1 MSVPEKPLVL
11 VVDDMPEGAQM
22 LRLYIEEA
30 GYEVQVAHDGLDAL
44 ALARIRL
51 PALAVCDV
59 VLPSMLGWELC
70 QKLKELAAPKS
81 LPVIMLTAKITE
93 IDEIRSYESHA
104 DDHFRKPADF
114 KLLIAAINRH
124 VPLAAPN

>member
-1 MSVPEKPLVL
+1 MSDKPLIL
-11 VVDDMPEGAQM
+11 VVDDMPEGAQL

-44 ALARIRL
+44 ALARVRL
-51 PALAVCDV
+51 PALAICDV

-70 QKLKELAAPKS
+70 QKLKELAAPGNI
-81 LPVIMLTAKITE
+81 PVIMLTAKTTD

-104 DDHFRKPADF
+104 DDHFRKPPDY
-114 KLLIAAINRH
+114 KQLVAAIRRH
-124 VPLAAPN
+124 VPLAAPK

>member
-1 MSVPEKPLVL
+1 MGGEKPLVL
-11 VVDDMPEGAQM
+11 VVDDMPEGAQT

-44 ALARIRL
+44 ALARVRL

-70 QKLKELAAPKS
+70 QKLKELAAPRA
-81 LPVIMLTAKITE
+81 LPVIMLTAKTTAIA
-93 IDEIRSYESHA
+93 EIRSYESHA
-104 DDHFRKPADF
+104 DAHFRKPADF
-114 KLLIAAINRH
+114 KQLLAAISRH
-124 VPLAAPN
+124 VPLAAAQ

>member
-1 MSVPEKPLVL
+1 MSAADRPLIL

-22 LRLYIEEA
+22 LRLFIEEA
-30 GYEVQVAHDGLDAL
+30 GYEVQVAYDGLDAL
-44 ALARIRL
+44 AMARLRL

-70 QKLKELAAPKS
+70 QKLKELAAPKP
-81 LPVIMLTAKITE
+81 LPVIMLTAKVTDL
-93 IDEIRSYESHA
+93 DEVRSYENHA

-114 KLLIAAINRH
+114 KALIAAINRH
-124 VPLAAPN
+124 VPLPAPK

>member
-1 MSVPEKPLVL
+1 MSAPDKPLVL

-22 LRLYIEEA
+22 LRMYIEEA

-44 ALARIRL
+44 ALARVRL

-70 QKLKELAAPKS
+70 LKLKELAAPKTM
-81 LPVIMLTAKITE
+81 PVIMLTAKTTE

-114 KLLIAAINRH
+114 KQLIAAIHRH
-124 VPLAAPN
+124 VPLPASK

>member
-1 MSVPEKPLVL
+1 MSSADRPLIL

-22 LRLYIEEA
+22 LRLFIEEA
-30 GYEVQVAHDGLDAL
+30 GYEVQVAYDGLDAL
-44 ALARIRL
+44 AMARLRL

-70 QKLKELAAPKS
+70 QKLKELAAPKP
-81 LPVIMLTAKITE
+81 LPVIMLTAKVTDL
-93 IDEIRSYESHA
+93 DEVRSYENHA

-114 KLLIAAINRH
+114 KALIAAINRH
-124 VPLAAPN
+124 VPLPAPK